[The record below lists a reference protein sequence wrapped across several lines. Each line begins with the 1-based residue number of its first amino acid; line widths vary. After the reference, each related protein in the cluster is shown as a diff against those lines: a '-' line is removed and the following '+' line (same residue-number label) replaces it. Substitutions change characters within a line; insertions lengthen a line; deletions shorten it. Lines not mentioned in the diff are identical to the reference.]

1 MVVTN
6 NDLSRPRRVVYNS
19 PLPPKPAPS
28 EAPRCC
34 SKIKTTIKMD
44 EIKIIVC
51 KIAPIFI
58 LLSIIRRN
66 EEIDKIVYHTHSESR
81 KDGAAKTDFDIGQ
94 NPNGETDH
102 SGIDKEDKKA
112 ER

>member
-1 MVVTN
+1 MHPTKITEKTIVVTN
-6 NDLSRPRRVVYNS
+6 SDLSRPRRVVYNS

-34 SKIKTTIKMD
+34 NRIKTTIKMD

-58 LLSIIRRN
+58 LLLIIRRN
-66 EEIDKIVYHTHSESR
+66 EEIDKIVYHTHGEGR
-81 KDGAAKTDFDIGQ
+81 ENGATKADFDI
-94 NPNGETDH
+94 
-102 SGIDKEDKKA
+102 
-112 ER
+112 R